1 MKKLRISII
10 ALVATLAM
18 TSSSFAFEGLSFGG
32 VYNDATFD
40 TSGREIKGQAAGA
53 GMEKSATT
61 NISKDQAFGSYFI
74 EYTLPQGS
82 TFGIEMI
89 PGDAELGAKTR
100 AHTLNGTG
108 QNVAGTITAK
118 AEVSDHT
125 LIYAEPTK
133 MLSDTFGIYV
143 KGGISKVTINS
154 LDSQTSTTI
163 AGTYGNEDVYGTAF
177 GIGAKVYRGNMFLKL
192 EHLATDYGEISLV
205 SSTNKVIE
213 ADIDQEATRIALG
226 YNF

>member
-1 MKKLRISII
+1 MKKLRTSII
-10 ALVATLAM
+10 ALVATLVM

-40 TSGREIKGQAAGA
+40 TSGREIKGQAAA
-53 GMEKSATT
+53 AMEKSATT
-61 NISKDQAFGSYFI
+61 SVSKDQAFGSYFV

-100 AHTLNGTG
+100 TQTQTNG

-133 MLSDTFGIYV
+133 MFSDTFGVYV
-143 KGGISKVTINS
+143 KGGISKVTINT

-163 AGTYGNEDVYGTAF
+163 AGTYSNEDVYGTAMGF
-177 GIGAKVYRGNMFLKL
+177 GAKVYRGNMFLKL
-192 EHLATDYGEISLV
+192 EHLTTDYGEISLV

>member
-10 ALVATLAM
+10 ALVATFAM

-40 TSGREIKGQAAGA
+40 TSGREIKGQAGGSNEA
-53 GMEKSATT
+53 SAKTS
-61 NISKDQAFGSYFI
+61 ISKDQAFGSYFV

-82 TFGIEMI
+82 SFGIELI

-100 AHTLNGTG
+100 TQTQTNG

-125 LIYAEPTK
+125 LVYAEPTK
-133 MLSDTFGIYV
+133 MLSDTFGVYL
-143 KGGISKVTINS
+143 KGGISKVTVNS

-163 AGTYGNEDVYGTAF
+163 AGTYGNKDVYGTAIGF
-177 GIGAKVYRGNMFLKL
+177 GAKLYRGNLFLKV
-192 EHLATDYGEISLV
+192 EHLNTDYGEMQFT
-205 SSTNKVIE
+205 SSTNKVIT
-213 ADIDQEATRIALG
+213 ADIDQTATRFALG

>member
-10 ALVATLAM
+10 ALFATFAM
-18 TSSSFAFEGLSFGG
+18 ATSSFAFEGLSFGA
-32 VYNDATFD
+32 VYSDATFD
-40 TSGREIKGQAAGA
+40 TSGREIKGQSAGD
-53 GMEKSATT
+53 GMEKSALQS
-61 NISKDQAFGSYFI
+61 ISKDQDFGSFFA

-82 TFGIEMI
+82 TFGIEVI

-100 AHTLNGTG
+100 TQTQTNS
-108 QNVAGTITAK
+108 QNASGTITAK
-118 AEVSDHT
+118 AQVSDHT

-133 MLSDTFGIYV
+133 MLSETFGVYL
-143 KGGISKVTINS
+143 KGGFAKVTVET

-163 AGTYGNEDVYGTAF
+163 SGTYGNKDVYGTAM
-177 GIGAKVYRGNMFLKL
+177 GVGAKVYRGNLFAKL
-192 EHLATDYGEISLV
+192 EYLKTDYGNMAFV